1 MSARLSQWW
10 TKFQATSGA
19 FPKEKGSTPEGD
31 CRGNDA
37 MLKVAHANP
46 GGNIAPVEPL
56 FSSANVAE
64 TRRTL
69 AWLNDRIAR
78 AEKEGAFTETV
89 ILTPV
94 LAELLL
100 ERNPKNRNIRENAVV
115 AYATDIRNGDWAFNG
130 ESLKLSVEG
139 FLNDGQ
145 HRCHA
150 VIRAGRAIKT
160 SVAFGLA
167 RETRMTVDQGAVR
180 TAGNY
185 LSMAGHSSAN
195 HIAAIATMIWRYE
208 TLGTLDSRA
217 GSPTK
222 TQVSR
227 VVEENPA
234 IGDSLDAIPSGAS
247 IGRSRSVLAFC
258 HFLLAKRA
266 RIHADSF
273 ILRLCLGDGLTRKD
287 PIFWCRERLMADRKM
302 RADEKAELILRTW
315 NAYRRGNVQTK
326 SSPITGEL
334 PHIER

>member
-1 MSARLSQWW
+1 MSPRLSQWW
-10 TKFQATSGA
+10 TEFQKASGIS
-19 FPKEKGSTPEGD
+19 PKEKGGTPEGD
-31 CRGNDA
+31 RRGYD
-37 MLKVAHANP
+37 MLNIPEP
-46 GGNIAPVEPL
+46 GTRNNRQTMPPL

-64 TRRTL
+64 TRRAT
-69 AWLNDRIAR
+69 AWLNDRIAH

-100 ERNPKNRNIRENAVV
+100 ERNPNNRNVREKAVV
-115 AYATDIRNGDWAFNG
+115 SYATDIKNGDWAFNG
-130 ESLKLSVEG
+130 ESIKLSVEG
-139 FLNDGQ
+139 LLNDGQ

-150 VIRAGRAIKT
+150 VIRAGRSIKT
-160 SVAFGLA
+160 SIAFGLA

-185 LSMAGHSSAN
+185 LSMAGHSGSN

-208 TLGTLDSRA
+208 TLGTLDSRS

-222 TQVSR
+222 TQVSH
-227 VVEENPA
+227 VVEENPS
-234 IGDSLDAIPSGAS
+234 ISESLAAIPSGAS

-287 PIFWCRERLMADRKM
+287 PIFWCRERLMSDHKM
-302 RADEKAELILRTW
+302 RAGEKAELILRTW